1 MLPTSWRIRSR
12 ENRVEGI
19 DSESPASPP
28 SGSAIARP
36 MATIPLSVRPSLI
49 AKPLLRTRDSRCL
62 NEAGASA
69 QVAKDATS
77 YHLNFQFRGSSLF
90 RSEILGILGTFTPK
104 TLQSVSNRLIYCL
117 IPSAKR
123 FLISL
128 FGPLAG
134 ARWRCSSTRAM
145 IQVTL
150 LAINASGSRPAC
162 ANSTICSS

>member
-19 DSESPASPP
+19 DSESAASPP

-36 MATIPLSVRPSLI
+36 MATIPLSIRPSLI

-62 NEAGASA
+62 NDAGASA

-123 FLISL
+123 FSNLVI
-128 FGPLAG
+128 
-134 ARWRCSSTRAM
+134 R
-145 IQVTL
+145 
-150 LAINASGSRPAC
+150 
-162 ANSTICSS
+162 TICGCAMAL